1 MLAALLVLQTVDP
14 YLLPIGSRGV
24 VRTAPDAVIR
34 TVDGAKVNIDQVVQ
48 AAKPVRY
55 VLVGES
61 HTSADHH
68 KLQARVIDALAGAG
82 RDVIVGFEMFTRPN
96 QASLAP
102 MTLGKWD
109 DETFQREADWKGQ
122 WGFDYTLYKPIFDVV
137 RQRRLPMVALNVP
150 RDWVRAV
157 GRGGP
162 GALSADQKSELPELY
177 LGNQE
182 HRSIFNAMMGGH
194 PPSGAAGD
202 NTYAAMVLWDEGMA
216 DTAMKAM
223 KWRSGNA
230 VMVIVAG
237 AGHVMYNQGIGYR
250 IKRHSGE
257 GSVVVVAIDGSEA
270 RDVSR
275 GLADF
280 VYMSPAK

>member
-1 MLAALLVLQTVDP
+1 MLAALIILQTVDP

-24 VRTAPDAVIR
+24 VRAEPDAITR
-34 TVDGAKVNIDQVVQ
+34 TVDGAKVGIDQIVQ
-48 AAKPVRY
+48 AAKGVRY

-68 KLQARVIDALAGAG
+68 KLQARIIDALAASG
-82 RDVIVGFEMFTRPN
+82 RDVVVGFEMFTRPN

-109 DETFQREADWKGQ
+109 DATFQREADWKGQ
-122 WGFDYTLYKPIFDVV
+122 WGFEYNLYKPIFDIVK
-137 RQRRLPMVALNVP
+137 QRRLPMVALNVP
-150 RDWVRAV
+150 RDWVRSV

-162 GALSADQKSELPELY
+162 GALTADQKAEIPELY

-182 HRSIFNAMMGGH
+182 HRSVFNAMMGGH

-202 NTYAAMVLWDEGMA
+202 NTYAAMVLWDEAMA
-216 DTAMKAM
+216 DTAIKAM
-223 KWRSGNA
+223 KWRTANA

-237 AGHVMYNQGIGYR
+237 SGHVMYDQGIGYR

-257 GSVVVVAIDGSEA
+257 NTVSVVAIDGGQSRE
-270 RDVSR
+270 VSR
-275 GLADF
+275 GLANF
-280 VYMSPAK
+280 VYMSPAN